1 MMAYGKHGAT
11 CWLAG
16 AVRTLMKRVEMLEAR
31 DSFKNVNCNIH
42 VNTSVS
48 RHGPGGNFE
57 TQYMSPKVLLPGH
70 KPAAD
75 LEHCGAI
82 SADDN
87 LQDMSMSS
95 MHGDGFKQV
104 LSDDDGLTCVPR
116 QKAVRELDFLDV
128 NSPACNRVE
137 TVPFR
142 HVSFAETLEM
152 VVFDP
157 AVHAVLSPVIE
168 YNASAPAYRAPA
180 APAPVVE
187 YDAALMM
194 VHRAHAAPTPMI

>member
-1 MMAYGKHGAT
+1 
-11 CWLAG
+11 
-16 AVRTLMKRVEMLEAR
+16 MLEAR
-31 DSFKNVNCNIH
+31 DSFKNVDCNIH
-42 VNTSVS
+42 INTSVS
-48 RHGPGGNFE
+48 RHKSDGNFE
-57 TQYMSPKVLLPGH
+57 TQYMSPKVHLPGH

-75 LEHCGAI
+75 LEHGGAI

-87 LQDMSMSS
+87 LQDMSMSP

-104 LSDDDGLTCVPR
+104 LSDDDGLACVPR

-142 HVSFAETLEM
+142 NVSFAETVEM
-152 VVFDP
+152 VEFDP

-168 YNASAPAYRAPA
+168 YNASAPAYM
-180 APAPVVE
+180 
-187 YDAALMM
+187 ALADLLLWLSTML
-194 VHRAHAAPTPMI
+194 H